1 MKPMIYVIKF
11 EENLDLGDIE
21 FFIRVIKSPIRLEV
35 GDKITLSFA
44 SFDGDLDKGYV
55 DDMMEVLFKKSIKAS
70 KLDAYFEISDI
81 IYNHEGCYYD
91 VDTNFRGII
100 TLKGK

>member
-1 MKPMIYVIKF
+1 MKAITYVIRF

-21 FFIRVIKSPIRLEV
+21 FFIKVIESPIRLEV

-44 SFDGDLDKGYV
+44 SFGDIDKCYV

-81 IYNHEGCYYD
+81 VYNHERHYYD
-91 VDTNFRGII
+91 DEINFHGII

>member
-1 MKPMIYVIKF
+1 MESMIYLIRF
-11 EENLDLGDIE
+11 EDEEYFGDIGFYLKE
-21 FFIRVIKSPIRLEV
+21 IESPVRLEV

-55 DDMMEVLFKKSIKAS
+55 DEMMEVLFKKSIKAS

-81 IYNHEGCYYD
+81 IYNHEGYYYD
-91 VDTNFRGII
+91 VDTNLRGII
-100 TLKGK
+100 ILKGK